1 MTIKTLLTASA
12 VVLVTATSSFASCQW
27 GKHES
32 ASMSCADGTVYD
44 EASNTCKVVSG

>member
-27 GKHES
+27 GKAET
-32 ASMSCADGTVYD
+32 ASMSCAEGTVYD
-44 EASNTCKVVSG
+44 AETQSCKTLSG